1 MVLHQKEIRKMSVDE
16 RTKQLSELRAEL
28 LRIQGSIGMAG
39 TPENPGKIRSIRKSI
54 ARILTVNREE
64 ELSQER
70 SS

>member
-1 MVLHQKEIRKMSVDE
+1 MSVDE
-16 RTKQLSELRAEL
+16 RMKQLSELRAEL

>member
-1 MVLHQKEIRKMSVDE
+1 MVLHPEEIRKMSMDE
-16 RTKQLSELRAEL
+16 RMKQLNELRAEL

-64 ELSQER
+64 ELSLER
-70 SS
+70 KS

>member
-1 MVLHQKEIRKMSVDE
+1 MVLHPEEIRKMPIAE
-16 RTKQLSELRAEL
+16 REKQLSELRAEL

-64 ELSQER
+64 KLGIER
-70 SS
+70 TI

>member
-1 MVLHQKEIRKMSVDE
+1 MVLHPEEIRKMSVDE
-16 RTKQLSELRAEL
+16 RMKQLNELRAEL

-64 ELSQER
+64 ELSLER
-70 SS
+70 KS